1 VPEIALRDEI
11 LPLEDPRV
19 RRNEAYLLNRPL
31 CESFWPM
38 LCRLSETGRKPPRH
52 YLSL

>member
-31 CESFWPM
+31 CESF
-38 LCRLSETGRKPPRH
+38 GRRFVGMRII
-52 YLSL
+52 